1 MDEPAELADEAVEGL
16 ELEGVAVVGVGVVVA
31 ELELVV
37 LLDVVLLLVVVLL
50 LLPPLPP
57 GQKVTTKL
65 VPEGHAWV
73 LVSSDGYWYAS
84 LQPSSRQVSAE
95 HEPEPVLLVGVMEMA
110 VLKPTVPVSVS
121 QALRL
126 VHEPEPGGMML
137 MSYQGLPES
146 ESTENS
152 ASVADELTPLRKR
165 PTKPLANVRVTVAPA
180 AMDVVA
186 LLSYRLTV
194 SEHEFWIVT
203 VVEA

>member
-1 MDEPAELADEAVEGL
+1 MEDEPAVLADEAVEAL
-16 ELEGVAVVGVGVVVA
+16 ELEGAVVVVVGVVVA

-37 LLDVVLLLVVVLL
+37 LLDVLVLVVL

-57 GQKVTTKL
+57 GQKVTTKF

-95 HEPEPVLLVGVMEMA
+95 HEPEPVLLVGVMDKA

-126 VHEPEPGGMML
+126 VHEPDPGGMML

-146 ESTENS
+146 ESMENS
-152 ASVADELTPLRKR
+152 ASVADELTPLRKM
-165 PTKPLANVRVTVAPA
+165 PT
-180 AMDVVA
+180 
-186 LLSYRLTV
+186 
-194 SEHEFWIVT
+194 
-203 VVEA
+203 